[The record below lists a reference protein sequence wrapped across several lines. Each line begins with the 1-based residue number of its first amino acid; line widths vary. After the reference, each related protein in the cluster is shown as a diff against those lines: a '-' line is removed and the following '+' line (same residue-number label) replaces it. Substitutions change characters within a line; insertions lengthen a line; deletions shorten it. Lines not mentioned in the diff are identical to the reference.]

1 MRYPTKQKFKLFKKI
16 TIWLDKITIKGIA
29 VFISLLIAFVIS
41 ISIAYL
47 IIFNING
54 NEHPALYE
62 LYMVYVV
69 AGFMVTWLII
79 LAVLRYTLSKRH
91 CS

>member
-1 MRYPTKQKFKLFKKI
+1 MCDSKEKQKFYE
-16 TIWLDKITIKGIA
+16 LDKIIIKVIA
-29 VFISLLIAFVIS
+29 VFISLLIALIIN

-54 NEHPALYE
+54 NENPALYE
-62 LYMVYVV
+62 LYVIYVV
-69 AGFMVTWLII
+69 AGFVVTWLII

>member
-1 MRYPTKQKFKLFKKI
+1 MRYPKEKPKFN
-16 TIWLDKITIKGIA
+16 WLDKITIKGIS

-54 NEHPALYE
+54 NEHQALYE
-62 LYMVYVV
+62 LYMVYVI
-69 AGFMVTWLII
+69 AGFTATWLII
-79 LAVLRYTLSKRH
+79 LTVLRYTLSKRH